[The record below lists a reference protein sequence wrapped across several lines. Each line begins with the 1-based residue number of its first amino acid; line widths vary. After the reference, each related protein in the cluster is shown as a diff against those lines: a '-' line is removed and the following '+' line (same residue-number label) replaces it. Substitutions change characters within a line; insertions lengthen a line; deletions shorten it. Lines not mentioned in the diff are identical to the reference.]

1 MEGTKENIYNDFAK
15 SLQNKAAIRFKKLM
29 RHNPTIQNH
38 NLIVEVHKAEMLGN
52 GGWTTFDFVVLT
64 ASGSIVHI
72 TEATIDKILNK

>member
-1 MEGTKENIYNDFAK
+1 MFMNDRTP
-15 SLQNKAAIRFKKLM
+15 KAGDIVKLKP
-29 RHNPTIQNH
+29 RYDINGEVG
-38 NLIVEVHKAEMLGN
+38 LIVEVHKAEMLGN